1 MKETKILILVISLYI
16 LPGIILSANAQENY
30 PVPVKTEKM
39 LFYFQRSHNKNTV
52 VYELNTLPN
61 GAINTDKPVNAYW
74 IRYEE
79 GGVKKE
85 LSYIQ
90 VKAFGLKWKMIDKEN
105 KNFVL
110 HFDRFQVLRN
120 IFPHRAVAAGG
131 APHKN
136 TVQIFKRHGEP
147 VHLWLDRIRNRPH
160 RLAHAQVE
168 GRKLLIGKCVG
179 QAFKRYRVNDT

>member
-1 MKETKILILVISLYI
+1 MKKMKILILVLSLYI
-16 LPGIILSANAQENY
+16 LPGMILPANAQENY

-52 VYELNTLPN
+52 VYELNTLSN

-90 VKAFGLKWKMIDKEN
+90 VKAFGLKWKMIDREN

-110 HFDRFQVLRN
+110 HFNKTKDKEIFLLNIGSCYKAYISINGELAELRKMYIKAVTN
-120 IFPHRAVAAGG
+120 SLGFPLTINFIEISGIDPKTG
-131 APHKN
+131 KN
-136 TVQIFKRHGEP
+136 VSEKYIP
-147 VHLWLDRIRNRPH
+147 
-160 RLAHAQVE
+160 
-168 GRKLLIGKCVG
+168 
-179 QAFKRYRVNDT
+179 

>member
-1 MKETKILILVISLYI
+1 MKIKLLFVFLYAFSGMM
-16 LPGIILSANAQENY
+16 LTARAQQNY
-30 PVPVKTEKM
+30 PTPVKTDKM

-61 GAINTDKPVNAYW
+61 GGINTDKPVNAYW

-90 VKAFGLKWKMIDKEN
+90 VKAFGLKWKMIDKGN

-110 HFDRFQVLRN
+110 HFNKTKDKEILLLN
-120 IFPHRAVAAGG
+120 IDSYYKAYISINGELAELTKMYINAVTNALGFPLTINYIEISGIDPKSG
-131 APHKN
+131 E
-136 TVQIFKRHGEP
+136 TVSEKY
-147 VHLWLDRIRNRPH
+147 RP
-160 RLAHAQVE
+160 
-168 GRKLLIGKCVG
+168 
-179 QAFKRYRVNDT
+179 